1 MQRRL
6 QHSSFHL
13 GPIRHFMH
21 TSVDPYI
28 RIRAGLS
35 LTLLCAKNDVMATRL
50 KRAGGVEYAVLDAFL
65 SVDSPPID
73 RISVAFQWV
82 ILAPFV
88 VGGERKE
95 KKKGKEKRKRKKEK
109 KEKKGKKKKEKKEKG
124 RKRFFFS

>member
-88 VGGERKE
+88 FGGERKE
-95 KKKGKEKRKRKKEK
+95 KEK
-109 KEKKGKKKKEKKEKG
+109 KEKKKEKEEKT
-124 RKRFFFS
+124 KKNEKK